1 MKLRDLKSSLVS
13 DPVFIEYN
21 LKLRSRIG
29 CTVLIGLK
37 RKGSIKSNAI
47 PDPDLMKET
56 SSILYPVSD
65 CNVKLRNLKSN
76 AVPDPEFIELLKQM
90 EGYITDPGP
99 LSPSNVH
106 LWLAVTLYL

>member
-1 MKLRDLKSSLVS
+1 MGGDIQNRFAKGEKD
-13 DPVFIEYN
+13 
-21 LKLRSRIG
+21 RS
-29 CTVLIGLK
+29 
-37 RKGSIKSNAI
+37 SIKGAGGNIIQISKRSIQRPAA
-47 PDPDLMKET
+47 PYGLMKET

-99 LSPSNVH
+99 LSPSN
-106 LWLAVTLYL
+106 LL